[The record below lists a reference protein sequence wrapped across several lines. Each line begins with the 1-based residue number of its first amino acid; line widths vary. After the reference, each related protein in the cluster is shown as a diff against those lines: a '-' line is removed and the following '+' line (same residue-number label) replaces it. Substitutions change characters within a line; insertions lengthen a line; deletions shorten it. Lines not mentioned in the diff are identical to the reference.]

1 MILFRINDEKLLQK
15 YKGIC
20 NNIED
25 LKHIELND
33 LPLYNGLWWIKSG
46 KWIKTDNNGF
56 KLQDFVC
63 NDCHVL
69 AILSVNII
77 TIKNV
82 CYRCDIHNISKSEEI
97 NLLEN
102 SVHKNCGYI

>member
-33 LPLYNGLWWIKSG
+33 LPLYNGL
-46 KWIKTDNNGF
+46 
-56 KLQDFVC
+56 
-63 NDCHVL
+63 
-69 AILSVNII
+69 
-77 TIKNV
+77 
-82 CYRCDIHNISKSEEI
+82 
-97 NLLEN
+97 
-102 SVHKNCGYI
+102 